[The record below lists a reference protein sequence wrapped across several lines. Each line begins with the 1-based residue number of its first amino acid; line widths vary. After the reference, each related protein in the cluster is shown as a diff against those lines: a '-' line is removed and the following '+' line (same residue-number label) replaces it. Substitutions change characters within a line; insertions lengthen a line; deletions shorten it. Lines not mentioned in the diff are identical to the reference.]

1 MGKYNTCPLCGKSK
15 NEQYEICI
23 NCKPKDSST
32 NCPLCDEYKKPGY
45 DVCFNC
51 KGKHTPSEPF

>member
-1 MGKYNTCPLCGKSK
+1 MGKYNTCPLCGEDK
-15 NEQYEICI
+15 NEQYEVCI
-23 NCKPKDSST
+23 KCKPKDSAT

-51 KGKHTPSEPF
+51 KGKGTPSESF